1 MTGSPPGAGSHRGTD
16 GTGDRVGER
25 SVGELSV
32 GDVVEVEVGPVA
44 HGGFCIARYEGRV
57 VFLRHAL
64 PGERVR
70 ARVTEAKPG
79 QRFVRADAVEVV
91 EASEHRVTAPCP
103 YAGPGLCG
111 GCDFQHVEVGHQREL
126 KAAVVREQFSRLAHL
141 EVAVAV
147 EPVPGDHDGLGWRTR
162 VEFAVD
168 EAGRAGLRQHRSH
181 DVVPVDTCLIAD
193 EGVLATGVLHGH
205 WDGEQAVDVVA
216 PSTGEAVVV
225 PVPSGEQDVPT
236 VVEHVAAQRFAG
248 DFQVSARG
256 FWQVHPGAAATFV
269 DTVLEV
275 LAPREGETALDL
287 YSGVGL
293 FAAALAEAVGPGGK
307 VVAVESDADAVA
319 SAAANLAAYPSV
331 LALRARVDDAFGVAR
346 PKRSGPGS
354 RGQRSRK
361 LRRHPLLPLRADLV
375 VLDPPRTGAG
385 KDVVAQVAAL
395 EPRAI
400 AYVACDPAAL
410 ARDTAWL
417 AEAGYELLG
426 LRAFDAFPMTH
437 HVECVAVFGR

>member
-1 MTGSPPGAGSHRGTD
+1 MTTAHPGD
-16 GTGDRVGER
+16 GPGGVDHP
-25 SVGELSV
+25 SGELAV

-70 ARVTEAKPG
+70 ALVTEAKEG
-79 QRFVRADAVEVV
+79 QRFVRADAVEVLV
-91 EASEHRVTAPCP
+91 ASEHRVEAPCRF
-103 YAGPGLCG
+103 AGPGLCG
-111 GCDFQHVEVGHQREL
+111 GCDFQHVELAHQREL

-141 EVAVAV
+141 DVDVAV
-147 EPVPGDHDGLGWRTR
+147 EPVPGDTDGLGWRTR

-168 EAGRAGLRQHRSH
+168 ETGRAGLRRHRSH
-181 DVVPVDTCLIAD
+181 TVVPVDTCLIAD
-193 EGVLATGVLHGH
+193 DRVVATGVLGKD
-205 WDGEQAVDVVA
+205 WAGCEAVDVVA
-216 PSTGEAVVV
+216 PSTGDPVVV
-225 PVPSGEQDVPT
+225 PVPAGAAGRSTSGEDGPPT
-236 VVEHVAAQRFAG
+236 VVEHVAAEAFTG

-269 DTVLEV
+269 DAVLEV
-275 LAPREGETALDL
+275 LAPQEGETALDL

-293 FAAALAEAVGPGGK
+293 FAAALAEAVGPDGK
-307 VVAVESDADAVA
+307 VVAVESDGDAVA
-319 SAAANLAAYPSV
+319 AAAANLAAWPSV

-354 RGQRSRK
+354 RAQRSRK
-361 LRRHPLLPLRADLV
+361 LRRHPLLPLRADVV

-385 KDVVAQVAAL
+385 KDVVAQVVAL
-395 EPRAI
+395 APRAV

-410 ARDTAWL
+410 ARDTASFL
-417 AEAGYELLG
+417 EAGYRLRG

-437 HVECVAVFGR
+437 HVECVALFER